1 MFSFVL
7 YQGEVSDFHIEDMF
21 HKTGV
26 HVCLAVRLSWV
37 SVCRKTVNLSK

>member
-7 YQGEVSDFHIEDMF
+7 YQGAVSDFHIEDMF

-26 HVCLAVRLSWV
+26 HVLSRCA
-37 SVCRKTVNLSK
+37 SELGFSLP